1 MKLMLFLAMLVIFI
15 STFFIFFT
23 FDSML
28 RTKIV
33 CSYGEKLI
41 CNITEFNT
49 RIIIGILIVGMFL
62 FLDVMVVYV
71 MLKTWV
77 PDLFVYG

>member
-1 MKLMLFLAMLVIFI
+1 MLFLAALVIFI

-28 RTKIV
+28 RSKIV
-33 CSYGEKLI
+33 CSYGEKFI
-41 CNITEFNT
+41 CNITEFNM
-49 RIIIGILIVGMFL
+49 RIVIGILIVGMFL

-77 PDLFVYG
+77 PDLFIYG